1 MGLVQGAGQ
10 ETKQRREMGLGD
22 VRSSEGD
29 EEQLARDGVI
39 RKAMSTLSPPLS
51 LALGGL
57 NGVSFGAV
65 APCLVS
71 QLSDSLLCGSPCR
84 CE

>member
-51 LALGGL
+51 LALGRAEW
-57 NGVSFGAV
+57 GVVRCRGAL
-65 APCLVS
+65 PCVPTL
-71 QLSDSLLCGSPCR
+71 
-84 CE
+84 